1 MSYPFLNPISP
12 IQLGGTQTVPRDN
25 TYGVTYSISNIGGYM
40 EVFSLSDL
48 IYTIP
53 TGTTGTIEY
62 SGNTIP
68 VEFLKGTGTLFSPDV
83 LTLGSDNI
91 SSGRRRLGML
101 VYVYEE
107 DQIYQYRIDNYNTL
121 WNAATGATGTVV
133 ISDFGTT
140 VNNSTAAGQN
150 FINAW
155 TASTIEDVSGYTH
168 TTAVWKKYPYIISSG
183 LTYYVSATTPSSVT
197 LISGDR
203 WFNTTTG
210 IELVWIDDGSSQQWI
225 QPFSVPGPAFDLGY
239 YSTTALTTS
248 QTITWD
254 KTYWGIS
261 GSSNV
266 DLILPTT
273 TLKDGYYI
281 IIKDE
286 SGTCGSYRIRLT
298 PSSGL
303 IDNNNYVDM
312 NINYMSLTCMVRG
325 GNWYLI

>member
-53 TGTTGTIEY
+53 TGTTGSIEY

-68 VEFLKGTGTLFSPDV
+68 IEFLKGTGTLFSPDV

-101 VYVYEE
+101 VYVYEV
-107 DQIYQYRIDNYNTL
+107 DQVYQYRIDNYNTL

-140 VNNSTAAGQN
+140 VNNSTVAGQN

-168 TTAVWKKYPYIISSG
+168 TTAVWKKY
-183 LTYYVSATTPSSVT
+183 
-197 LISGDR
+197 
-203 WFNTTTG
+203 N
-210 IELVWIDDGSSQQWI
+210 GSS
-225 QPFSVPGPAFDLGY
+225 FGFGY

-266 DLILPTT
+266 DLILPSTT
-273 TLKDGYYI
+273 SKEGYYL

-286 SGTCGSYRIRLT
+286 AGICGNYRIRLT
-298 PSSGL
+298 PTSGT

-312 NINYMSLTCMVRG
+312 NINYMSLTCLVRG